1 MLSASVASDS
11 VFKISPFSFI
21 NILCLMHNLSE
32 SKGFTAFQNIL
43 LSSLLNDVGSVSGW
57 VHVWRVC
64 HGSKF
69 GRGWRGS
76 LNVRRG
82 SRKIPWLVAWVHKIL
97 AWVKK
102 MACVKIKWSESKHHN
117 FKVKINNLEIF
128 MV

>member
-1 MLSASVASDS
+1 MLSASVGSDS

-43 LSSLLNDVGSVSGW
+43 LSSLLNGVGGVSDVGSVSGS
-57 VHVWRVC
+57 VRVWRVC

-69 GRGWRGS
+69 WRGWRGS

-82 SRKIPWLVAWVHKIL
+82 SRKIPWLVA
-97 AWVKK
+97 
-102 MACVKIKWSESKHHN
+102 
-117 FKVKINNLEIF
+117 
-128 MV
+128 